1 MRLEKIEEDEW
12 STAMERIALRF
23 LYVKDVFETSLM
35 LPDAYA
41 RKKAISLL
49 LQPHLDL
56 KDINRTPG
64 TRVRLFR
71 LFDPESHIT
80 SHVVPSIY

>member
-41 RKKAISLL
+41 RKKANLLL

-56 KDINRTPG
+56 KDINRNA
-64 TRVRLFR
+64 RVRLFDCSI
-71 LFDPESHIT
+71 LNHI
-80 SHVVPSIY
+80 SPAM